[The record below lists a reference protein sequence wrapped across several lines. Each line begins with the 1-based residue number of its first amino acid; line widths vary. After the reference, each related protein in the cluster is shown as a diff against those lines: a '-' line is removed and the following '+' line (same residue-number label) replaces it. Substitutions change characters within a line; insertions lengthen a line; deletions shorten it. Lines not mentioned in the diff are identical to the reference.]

1 MPTMEEQTTQW
12 KEQVVDH
19 LEIRKAA
26 YQLLVDFLGDTP
38 ALESLV
44 SWRNHPELTRLSE
57 LSQGA
62 RRLREELKSIANQDL
77 YDEFSSL
84 REEYK
89 RLFSRGG
96 ELPVTP
102 CETMYRASEQML
114 PKSYA
119 EEVREKYAD
128 FSLYFKKMHG
138 EPDDHIAVELEFMA
152 VLIEKMLGTVM
163 TEERYQRYINGQRE
177 FVLKHLKRWALK
189 FGQDLELHADHP
201 IYKAIGVMLQDFL
214 TKEAEWAENRN
225 SPEMKQLLQ

>member
-1 MPTMEEQTTQW
+1 MPTMEEQTQW

-44 SWRNHPELTRLSE
+44 SWRNHPELSRLSE
-57 LSQGA
+57 LSRGA
-62 RRLREELKSIANQDL
+62 RRLREELKLIANQDL
-77 YDEFSSL
+77 YDEFASL
-84 REEYK
+84 REEYR

-96 ELPVTP
+96 ELPVAP
-102 CETMYRASEQML
+102 CETMYRASEHMI

-119 EEVREKYAD
+119 QEVREMYAD

-163 TEERYQRYINGQRE
+163 NEERYQRYMNGQRD
-177 FVLKHLKRWALK
+177 FVLLHLKRWALK
-189 FGQDLELHADHP
+189 FGRDLEQHADHP
-201 IYKAIGVMLQDFL
+201 IYKAIGQLLQDFL
-214 TKEAEWAENRN
+214 AREAEWAEQTGT
-225 SPEMKQLLQ
+225 KQLLQ